1 MRLPDYNV
9 PERERN
15 EVVVMTDELING
27 AESLG
32 RTIRL
37 ARLQQGFTRDALAL
51 ATGLSPKFISQV
63 EAGKPTA
70 QLGKVLHLLSE
81 LGVSIRAQIPELH
94 FEPSNTRMLRAA
106 ERLVATQSPDAAAS
120 KMRRIRKDQ
129 ATSAAPE
136 TESSKDVKRKVK

>member
-1 MRLPDYNV
+1 
-9 PERERN
+9 
-15 EVVVMTDELING
+15 MTDELING

-106 ERLVATQSPDAAAS
+106 ERLVAIQSPDATAP
-120 KMRRIRKDQ
+120 KTRKVRKNQ
-129 ATSAAPE
+129 EISAAPE
-136 TESSKDVKRKVK
+136 TESSKDAKRKVK

>member
-1 MRLPDYNV
+1 
-9 PERERN
+9 
-15 EVVVMTDELING
+15 MTDEFIDG

-70 QLGKVLHLLSE
+70 QLGKVLHLLRE
-81 LGVSIRAQIPELH
+81 LGVTIRAQIPELY

-106 ERLVATQSPDAAAS
+106 ERLVANQSPDAVAS
-120 KMRRIRKDQ
+120 RARKATKNQ
-129 ATSAAPE
+129 ETSAAPE
-136 TESSKDVKRKVK
+136 TGSSKDVKRKVK